1 MISNGTRDYLQI
13 TSQARRPSM
22 MDGERHVMDVVVD
35 AQGSPFVFLI
45 VAVRVTTHERRA
57 HALPRLPF
65 VKRDER
71 LDGLRS

>member
-22 MDGERHVMDVVVD
+22 MDVVVD